1 MPYLIDGHNL
11 IPKCGLNLASMD
23 DEMELITQ
31 LQSFCRST
39 RKQVE
44 VYFDGAPAGQ
54 DGKRRYG
61 KVTAHFVR
69 QGTTADAAI
78 RRRLKGL
85 GKAACNWSV
94 VSSDREVQTE
104 ARQAGA
110 RVLTSEEFAHEL
122 WKSLQPA
129 QAGEEKE
136 SQETSEEINEWIKKF
151 RERGKKT

>member
-11 IPKCGLNLASMD
+11 VPKSGLNLASMD
-23 DEMELITQ
+23 DEMELVTK
-31 LQSFCRST
+31 LQVFCRST

-54 DGKRRYG
+54 DGKRRCG
-61 KVTAHFVR
+61 LVTAYFVR

-85 GKAACNWSV
+85 GRAARNWSV
-94 VSSDREVQTE
+94 VSSDGEVQAG

-110 RVLTSEEFAHEL
+110 RVLISEEFAHEL
-122 WKSLQPA
+122 RESLRPA
-129 QAGEEKE
+129 QAGDEKDI
-136 SQETSEEINEWIKKF
+136 QETSEEVDEWIKKF
-151 RERGKKT
+151 RERGEQS

>member
-1 MPYLIDGHNL
+1 MSYLIDGHNL
-11 IPKCGLNLASMD
+11 VPKSGLSLASMD
-23 DEMELITQ
+23 DEMELVTK
-31 LQSFCRST
+31 LQAFCRLT

-61 KVTAHFVR
+61 LVTAYFIR
-69 QGTTADAAI
+69 RGTTADAAI

-85 GKAACNWSV
+85 GKAARNWSV
-94 VSSDREVQTE
+94 VSSDGEVKTE

-122 WKSLQPA
+122 RISQRPV
-129 QAGEEKE
+129 QAGDEKDILETPEEVD
-136 SQETSEEINEWIKKF
+136 EWIKKF